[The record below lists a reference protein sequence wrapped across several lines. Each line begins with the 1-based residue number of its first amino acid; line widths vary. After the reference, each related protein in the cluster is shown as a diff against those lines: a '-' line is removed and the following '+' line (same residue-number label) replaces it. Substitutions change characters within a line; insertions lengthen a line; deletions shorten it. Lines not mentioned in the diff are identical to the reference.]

1 MADIAVTA
9 SQLLPTADTVL
20 EDGTAGE
27 AIAQGDWLYK
37 KAADSRLY
45 KADNDAASAEAAE
58 VVGQA
63 MVACAAAAQPMRYG
77 RGGTITQGAAA
88 TIVQGTIY
96 VLSSTAGKAMPAADL
111 GAGDRVTILGVGNA
125 ANGIQLQLN
134 RSGIT
139 V

>member
-1 MADIAVTA
+1 MADVAVTA
-9 SQLLPTADTVL
+9 TQLLPTADTVL
-20 EDGTAGE
+20 EDGIAGE

-37 KAADSRLY
+37 KAADQRLW
-45 KADNDAASAEAAE
+45 KADNNAAAAEAAE
-58 VVGQA
+58 VIGQA

-88 TIVQGTIY
+88 TIVSGTVY
-96 VLSSTAGKAMPAADL
+96 VLSATPGKACPAADL
-111 GAGDRVTILGVGNA
+111 ASGNRVTILGVGNA

-134 RSGIT
+134 RSGLT

>member
-1 MADIAVTA
+1 MADILVTA
-9 SQLLPTADTVL
+9 SQLLPTTDTVL
-20 EDGTAGE
+20 EDGIAGE
-27 AIAQGDWLYK
+27 AIAQGDWIYK
-37 KAADSRLY
+37 KAADGRLW

-63 MVACAAAAQPMRYG
+63 MVACAAAAQPMRYA
-77 RGGTITQGAAA
+77 RGGTVTQGAAA

-96 VLSSTAGKAMPAADL
+96 VLSSTAGKAMPSADL